1 MTFIFSYTHFNQLF
15 TVIIRHSLSL
25 CRLYTCISL
34 HFILIH
40 FVNFFAY
47 TELLLS
53 GCLTLLFYNWH
64 FCNFLPQLLY
74 YVMKFSF
81 LRLLRI
87 SLGCSGWLLYLYTI
101 FISLRSALTCT
112 ELHPLPNDIEYSCVW
127 VCVCYFFFF
136 SYRSHACVYTCA
148 LSLSLSLQL
157 SLSTDFRNKF
167 LAFIERMLIF
177 DLLFIAFSTLHIA
190 HTRWHLSIILC
201 QQLFLFNFS
210 IILHSISTYTK
221 IYFVI

>member
-40 FVNFFAY
+40 FVYFFAY

-112 ELHPLPNDIEYSCVW
+112 ELHPLPNDIEYLCVW
-127 VCVCYFFFF
+127 VCVRYFFFF
-136 SYRSHACVYTCA
+136 LVPLARVCVHVC
-148 LSLSLSLQL
+148 SLSISFFATLSFNRL
-157 SLSTDFRNKF
+157 S
-167 LAFIERMLIF
+167 
-177 DLLFIAFSTLHIA
+177 
-190 HTRWHLSIILC
+190 
-201 QQLFLFNFS
+201 QQVSCFHWTHAYIWSFYSFFN
-210 IILHSISTYTK
+210 STYCSH
-221 IYFVI
+221 